1 MKLFKNP
8 NFKTSMESKSF
19 FVEHGGKIVFMEY
32 DFYLKI
38 NERIKLRDKEIQ
50 KNKEECE
57 QSKLE
62 NQKLKNELSNLKAN
76 YDKLQKQYNKF
87 TNYQNRKGFNKD
99 FALECY
105 MVLVNYQNV
114 TVQNVTVQ
122 QIYKKIATKYNLG
135 YETTRLYVKAIK
147 EGRIKPVTKNG
158 KIVDMQGRLN

>member
-1 MKLFKNP
+1 MKLFKNT
-8 NFKTSMESKSF
+8 NFQTPMESKSF

-38 NERIKLRDKEIQ
+38 KESIKLIDKEIQ

-114 TVQNVTVQ
+114 TVQ

>member
-8 NFKTSMESKSF
+8 NFKTPIESNTF

-32 DFYLKI
+32 DWYLKI
-38 NERIKLRDKEIQ
+38 KESIKLKDKEIQ

-87 TNYQNRKGFNKD
+87 TNYQNRKGFNKN
-99 FALECY
+99 FAHECY

-114 TVQNVTVQ
+114 TVQ
-122 QIYKKIATKYNLG
+122 QIYNKIATKYNLG

-147 EGRIKPVTKNG
+147 EGRIKPVTENG